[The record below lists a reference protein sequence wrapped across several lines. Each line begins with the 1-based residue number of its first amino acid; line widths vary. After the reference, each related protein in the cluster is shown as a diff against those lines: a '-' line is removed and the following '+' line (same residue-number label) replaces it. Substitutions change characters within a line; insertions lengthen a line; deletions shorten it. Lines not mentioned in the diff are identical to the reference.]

1 MNFEIIK
8 LKHKKQISDYLNTF
22 KNKYNKK
29 KISLILDNK
38 TNTNF
43 NIVYKNKNI
52 ISIIGLYNNELFFIF
67 SNPKH
72 ISNILKEYFNQ
83 LSIVKKLDKI
93 NKIKIKVS
101 KTNKNLINFCNQSQ
115 NFELL
120 NNKSNKEDI
129 NTYLVIYQNYLENSK
144 YNYLVKSNCISDEKI
159 NKLFN
164 KSKWTKYKIRTNNK
178 KKRTKKKSKEKSI
191 DYLHI
196 DTKYILDKSLFLKTN
211 LKNIIDTS
219 KILHFTQK
227 NKIFENLLKLK
238 IPKLNKFL
246 PNQKTVN
253 IYNIF
258 KKKVNLV
265 DFKKLFKPNK
275 TYIFKYTYSAAGRN
289 IGIFKNYYEFQL
301 FVDNIIKNNSN
312 RWDKLDYKKYLEYSF
327 NKKSLFNIDWVLQE
341 YISKPLLYKNK
352 KFHFRTYFLFN
363 NINKKYYYLN
373 KSIIATARLNYKDED
388 YLNKDIHDTH
398 FYRTD
403 KQITFPDNF
412 SNILTKKEIIKV
424 DNQIAYLL
432 KNIGKYLKNKVECY
446 QENKFCYHLFGA
458 DLLLDSKLQIKLLE
472 LNTNPGCS
480 HILFRKGK
488 YNYPESIFENIIRE
502 IVNPHF
508 KIKNQ
513 NKENSIIKFIELS
526 S

>member
-178 KKRTKKKSKEKSI
+178 KKR
-191 DYLHI
+191 
-196 DTKYILDKSLFLKTN
+196 
-211 LKNIIDTS
+211 
-219 KILHFTQK
+219 
-227 NKIFENLLKLK
+227 
-238 IPKLNKFL
+238 
-246 PNQKTVN
+246 
-253 IYNIF
+253 
-258 KKKVNLV
+258 
-265 DFKKLFKPNK
+265 
-275 TYIFKYTYSAAGRN
+275 
-289 IGIFKNYYEFQL
+289 
-301 FVDNIIKNNSN
+301 
-312 RWDKLDYKKYLEYSF
+312 
-327 NKKSLFNIDWVLQE
+327 
-341 YISKPLLYKNK
+341 
-352 KFHFRTYFLFN
+352 
-363 NINKKYYYLN
+363 
-373 KSIIATARLNYKDED
+373 
-388 YLNKDIHDTH
+388 
-398 FYRTD
+398 
-403 KQITFPDNF
+403 
-412 SNILTKKEIIKV
+412 
-424 DNQIAYLL
+424 
-432 KNIGKYLKNKVECY
+432 
-446 QENKFCYHLFGA
+446 
-458 DLLLDSKLQIKLLE
+458 
-472 LNTNPGCS
+472 
-480 HILFRKGK
+480 
-488 YNYPESIFENIIRE
+488 
-502 IVNPHF
+502 
-508 KIKNQ
+508 
-513 NKENSIIKFIELS
+513 
-526 S
+526 